1 MRRAF
6 SLLESLAA
14 VALTGAIALF
24 SMTYIN
30 TKYVSQESIKLELQ
44 AHINLITSTI
54 LQCKEYS
61 QIMPVQSDGSLASDT
76 LLDSL
81 ECNTTTPYPLDGGK
95 GSFIPSA
102 LSQFTPYKAT
112 QNGDEFYFSTS
123 TKVDSYQYE
132 ALQELNSTYST
143 QQYELDV
150 NSTDASLK
158 FYLSR

>member
-1 MRRAF
+1 M
-6 SLLESLAA
+6 S
-14 VALTGAIALF
+14 VALLGATTIYTVSL
-24 SMTYIN
+24 IN
-30 TKYVSQESIKLELQ
+30 TEYVSIENIKLELKS
-44 AHINLITSTI
+44 HINIITATV

-61 QIMPVQSDGSLASDT
+61 GIMPVQSDGSLASDT

-132 ALQELNSTYST
+132 VLQELNSTYST